1 MQSVI
6 SHMNI
11 DSRERNIL
19 VAHQFVTGAVKS
31 ESEEISVGGLD
42 NVDASVFA
50 PFDYVALG
58 HIHRAQK
65 IGKETIRY
73 CGTPLKY
80 SFAEAEHK
88 KSVTLFELTEKGEV
102 KICTKELKPMRDMIK
117 IQGFFGEL
125 ISSDF
130 YEKIDKDSY
139 VQITLFDENDV
150 PNAFGRLAVI
160 YPNLMQL
167 KYDNKRTR
175 ESGEIVDSA
184 ESLSLSP
191 ENLFAQFYE
200 EMNQQPLTKE
210 QAEYMQDK
218 IEEIW
223 GNKV

>member
-1 MQSVI
+1 M
-6 SHMNI
+6 
-11 DSRERNIL
+11 
-19 VAHQFVTGAVKS
+19 
-31 ESEEISVGGLD
+31 
-42 NVDASVFA
+42 
-50 PFDYVALG
+50 
-58 HIHRAQK
+58 
-65 IGKETIRY
+65 
-73 CGTPLKY
+73 
-80 SFAEAEHK
+80 
-88 KSVTLFELTEKGEV
+88 
-102 KICTKELKPMRDMIK
+102 
-117 IQGFFGEL
+117 
-125 ISSDF
+125 
-130 YEKIDKDSY
+130 
-139 VQITLFDENDV
+139 